1 MQSAAVDALAA
12 ELFVEKC
19 GSHVEAPD
27 DLHKAQLATTKAAKV
42 QTAEDMGGGVDP
54 TDPFSSPVGAS
65 RQSQPLFQTKM
76 TMNKHVHNRNLYSY
90 VHPSSEC
97 NGHTC

>member
-1 MQSAAVDALAA
+1 MEPPVQSAAVDALAA

-65 RQSQPLFQTKM
+65 RQSQPLGDCSKP
-76 TMNKHVHNRNLYSY
+76 K
-90 VHPSSEC
+90 
-97 NGHTC
+97 